1 MTEMVT
7 RHAATCIGL
16 WEKGRPPT
24 EPSLTEEQIVAEL
37 KTYALRD
44 TADGRATVREA
55 FGRELAEARR
65 EIKRDKKVL
74 YGVMWSFLTAE
85 GQEALRMARDFDEMF
100 FSQDAEALRNLIWR
114 THQTPVNAM
123 SRREQIDAAL
133 DMYNNCEMGEHS
145 LLDYKRVFLHAL
157 AQIEQVGGTKPDEA
171 QQVSDFIRRLS
182 PMYAVLKSEVVNLHR
197 TGDEAKIPKTLNKAI
212 EWVWAW
218 MPLTGVYLP
227 RGTSIKAPRHQAVFK
242 T

>member
-24 EPSLTEEQIVAEL
+24 EPSLTEECIVAEL

-44 TADGRATVREA
+44 TADGRATVKEA
-55 FGRELAEARR
+55 SGKELAEARR

-74 YGVMWSFLTAE
+74 YGLVEFP
-85 GQEALRMARDFDEMF
+85 RRRRAR
-100 FSQDAEALRNLIWR
+100 
-114 THQTPVNAM
+114 
-123 SRREQIDAAL
+123 
-133 DMYNNCEMGEHS
+133 
-145 LLDYKRVFLHAL
+145 
-157 AQIEQVGGTKPDEA
+157 
-171 QQVSDFIRRLS
+171 S
-182 PMYAVLKSEVVNLHR
+182 PEDGAVLKSEVVNLHR
-197 TGDEAKIPKTLNKAI
+197 TGDEAKIPKTLDKAI

-218 MPLTGVYLP
+218 MPPTGIGFP

-242 T
+242 TQCSGEGGASDSTESASATSASGAITFSAGASRATIPSETRKKGSSENQ